1 MGLQFNQQRIDCCG
15 LNLLGWDP
23 VKPLIV
29 RGLGHFNIHITH
41 QVGQENNQRFLPD
54 LSFFFA
60 DDRVLSSEAQ
70 GIIDFDV
77 VDGN

>member
-1 MGLQFNQQRIDCCG
+1 MGLQFNQQRINCRG

-29 RGLGHFNIHITH
+29 RVLGHFNIHITH
-41 QVGQENNQRFLPD
+41 QVGQENNQRFLTD
-54 LSFFFA
+54 FSFFLA
-60 DDRVLSSEAQ
+60 DDRVLSSESKV
-70 GIIDFDV
+70 IIDFDV